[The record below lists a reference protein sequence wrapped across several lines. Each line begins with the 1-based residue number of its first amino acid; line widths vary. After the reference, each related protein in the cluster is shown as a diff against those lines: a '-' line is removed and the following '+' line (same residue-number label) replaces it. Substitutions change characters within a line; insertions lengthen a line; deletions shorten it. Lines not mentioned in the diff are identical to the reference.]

1 MSTFEIESADSS
13 NDYRISNHSL
23 PPAVELENN
32 FSINFIQTP
41 AYPIKP
47 FNEFSWVSWHPAV
60 TQKSA
65 GYWDAVNMEK
75 SRSGDPPSPQ
85 HNSIVPKSY
94 QREGQPCKTE
104 NGFSHDRLTMIH
116 RESDD
121 LGKSKM
127 AVLCVPQCWQWLFR
141 LHWTVS
147 SWNIDQ
153 QHKYINLQYGWT
165 GTLY

>member
-65 GYWDAVNMEK
+65 GYRDAVNMEK

-94 QREGQPCKTE
+94 
-104 NGFSHDRLTMIH
+104 
-116 RESDD
+116 
-121 LGKSKM
+121 
-127 AVLCVPQCWQWLFR
+127 
-141 LHWTVS
+141 
-147 SWNIDQ
+147 
-153 QHKYINLQYGWT
+153 
-165 GTLY
+165 